1 MVGQCFDK
9 RLGLANG
16 ISVAGVSVGQIVFP
30 SIVSAC
36 IEQYSIRGA
45 TLVAAGVIFHL
56 MISAVLMPSEIVR
69 DADSKVAEGGDT
81 EQHEAAAAL
90 PPMNWTLFIIFTL
103 AKVFSDVGDVGLSI
117 MFPPMGSEI
126 GVTNTHIG
134 YAIACGGVVDLAS
147 RLFIGWLS
155 DKDSCR
161 RSLLLAIAWIVEAA
175 NGVAMASVTGL
186 PGYIACY
193 VIYGGCTGTA
203 MALFIVVL
211 TDFVTVHHLPK
222 SFAIMMVAMGVM
234 LTPGQFVLG
243 ETMTGKYLEINHLFQ
258 PKGRV

>member
-1 MVGQCFDK
+1 MVGQCFQK

-36 IEQYSIRGA
+36 IEQYTIRGA
-45 TLVAAGVIFHL
+45 TLIAAAVIFHL
-56 MISAVLMPSEIVR
+56 MISAVLMPSEIIR
-69 DADSKVAEGGDT
+69 DPAPSQTEDT
-81 EQHEAAAAL
+81 EKSPEPEAIPA
-90 PPMNWTLFIIFTL
+90 MQWGLFILFTV

-117 MFPPMGSEI
+117 MFSPMGSEI
-126 GVTNTHIG
+126 GLSNTNIG
-134 YAIACGGVVDLAS
+134 YAIACGGVVDLIS

-155 DKDSCR
+155 DKDTCR
-161 RSLLLAIAWIVEAA
+161 RSLLLALAWLFEAA
-175 NGVAMASVTGL
+175 NGLAMASVTGL

-222 SFAIMMVAMGVM
+222 SFAIMMVAMGLM
-234 LTPGQFVLG
+234 LTPGQFLLG
-243 ETMTGKYLEINHLFQ
+243 KDG
-258 PKGRV
+258 